1 MSEHKTHY
9 RKAFDSP
16 YLSAADIV
24 DPIMLTIKRVTLE
37 KDKTKKTSDE
47 FNTAY
52 WVEREIRPGE
62 ALKPMILNATN
73 SKFLADLTGS
83 KFIDDWAGAC
93 VTVWV
98 DNNVRFGKET
108 VEGLRL
114 AKADG
119 EAQKIG
125 KLTDELIAG
134 AQQTTTDEAALA
146 FWKAHNAKLSKW
158 PNAHA
163 ELKDAIAAHRIA
175 LRAKAG
181 AGDATA
187 STPDQAAGATA

>member
-1 MSEHKTHY
+1 MSDGNKTHY

-24 DPIMLTIKRVTLE
+24 DPIMLTIRRVVLE
-37 KDKTKKTSDE
+37 KDRTKKTQDQ

-52 WVEREIRPGE
+52 WQEREIRPGE

-73 SKFLADLTGS
+73 SKFLAQLTGS
-83 KFIDDWAGAC
+83 KFIDDWAGTV

-98 DNNVRFGKET
+98 DGAVRFGKET

-119 EAQKIG
+119 EAQRIG
-125 KLTDELIAG
+125 RLTDELIERAK
-134 AQQTTTDEAALA
+134 QTTSDADALA
-146 FWKAHNAKLSKW
+146 FWKKHNAELSKW
-158 PNAHA
+158 PQAHA
-163 ELKDAIAAHRIA
+163 DLKFAVAEHRKTFLPPPPAEKPTETPTTEGAA
-175 LRAKAG
+175 
-181 AGDATA
+181 
-187 STPDQAAGATA
+187 S